1 MLVMV
6 NERIEYYVEKVEYFQ
21 VPDRIPARVPTVLV
35 RNYQW
40 EASGVAPDS
49 HRQRPEPKF
58 WKSLIFFSSYTCE
71 NSWNKRKAWSTIKY
85 LFKLLLFFILK

>member
-35 RNYQW
+35 RNYQ
-40 EASGVAPDS
+40 
-49 HRQRPEPKF
+49 
-58 WKSLIFFSSYTCE
+58 
-71 NSWNKRKAWSTIKY
+71 
-85 LFKLLLFFILK
+85 